1 MPPALRSTIPYLL
14 VALLAL
20 LAGLPALR
28 AGFVFDDTAQVLQNP
43 AVRELDLGKIF
54 GRGYWANASE
64 AAESFDAGAELYR
77 PLTTLSIASSYQLY
91 GAQPLGYRVENLAL
105 HALASALA
113 LALLLAW
120 GFAQRTACFAAAL
133 FAVLPIHAEV
143 LGSII
148 LRNELLAAC
157 AGAVALAAHA
167 RGRWLCAAVVMFA
180 ALLAK
185 ESAIAL
191 PVLAW
196 LADRAGLRREPLER
210 GAAWRAYGGLIG
222 ACAVALLLR
231 VAVIG
236 QLGLGDPKNLYFHEE
251 SGVAVWLTMARY
263 ATVHYLGATA
273 LGWPLVFDFSPRSF
287 ATSSSGDMIAWALLL
302 AWAALSLTA
311 ILALWKRRSRAA
323 FAFLFF
329 VVALGPTAN
338 LLTRVGIL
346 GANRLAYFPSF
357 GLALLLALLGEALLR
372 RARGREK
379 PLLVAAAV
387 LVLGYGVR
395 TASALGAF
403 AHPYTL
409 YSSVLVHAPEN
420 ALALGSRGLTCF
432 QIGVGAEAPPA
443 AEISLPREQW
453 LARSFEDLRQSLVVD
468 PSRWRAALPNLVYAA
483 FHTESAR
490 ELAPLLDSCLRRKEP
505 GLAAI
510 LPPLDGTPASLARWA
525 TALQGF
531 AARGSRER
539 ALTAVARVLGP
550 WAELDAFDP
559 RSADA
564 AARAAQ
570 AERIAALRQLV
581 RALAQDGDRFTA
593 ALAQSA
599 LAPAF
604 DRASARWA
612 R

>member
-1 MPPALRSTIPYLL
+1 MLPAPRSALVYLL
-14 VALLAL
+14 VAALAL

-91 GAQPLGYRVENLAL
+91 GGSALGYRLENLGL
-105 HALASALA
+105 HALASVLV
-113 LALLLAW
+113 LVLLQAW
-120 GFAQRTACFAAAL
+120 GLARGTAGFAAAV

-157 AGAVALAAHA
+157 AGAIALAAHA
-167 RGRWLCAAVVMFA
+167 RGRWLFAGAATLA

-191 PVLAW
+191 PALAW
-196 LADRAGLRREPLER
+196 LADRAGLRVAPLAR
-210 GAAWRAYGGLIG
+210 GAAWRAYGGLLG
-222 ACAVALLLR
+222 ACALALLLR

-251 SGVAVWLTMARY
+251 SGIAVWLTMARY

-273 LGWPLVFDFSPRSF
+273 LGWPLVFDFSPHSF
-287 ATSSSGDMIAWALLL
+287 ATSNASDVLAWLLL
-302 AWAALSLTA
+302 IGWAAVSA
-311 ILALWKRRSRAA
+311 AALVALVKRRSHAA

-338 LLTRVGIL
+338 LLTRIGIL
-346 GANRLAYFPSF
+346 GANRLAYFPSL
-357 GLALLLALLGEALLR
+357 GIALLLAVLGEALLR
-372 RARGREK
+372 RGRGREK
-379 PLLVAAAV
+379 PLLVAAA
-387 LVLGYGVR
+387 LLLLGYELR
-395 TASALGAF
+395 MASALGAF

-409 YSSVLVHAPEN
+409 YSNVLTHAPEN
-420 ALALGSRGLTCF
+420 ALARGSRGLTCF
-432 QIGVGAEAPPA
+432 DIALGLKSPPDEERA
-443 AEISLPREQW
+443 LPRHAW
-453 LARSFEDLRQSLVVD
+453 LALSFDDLAASLAVD

-483 FHTESAR
+483 FHTERALA
-490 ELAPLLDSCLRRKEP
+490 LAPLLDACLRRKEP

-539 ALTAVARVLGP
+539 ALAAVARVLGP

-559 RSADA
+559 RNAGA
-564 AARAAQ
+564 AARATQ
-570 AERIAALRQLV
+570 AERIEALRRLV

-604 DRASARWA
+604 DRAAERW
-612 R
+612 RR